1 VGNLTVRESRLQ
13 LINYV
18 MIALILVA
26 LPLHFATH
34 AFLGVA
40 SQKESLTY
48 DSVIER
54 YRSVATM
61 TVLAML
67 LTGAS
72 YHGLY
77 GLRKILLEVSS
88 GPRWNRAVTTGIAVA
103 GIIILGWGLRTIVLV
118 VAGA

>member
-1 VGNLTVRESRLQ
+1 MGGLNLGESTLQ
-13 LINYV
+13 LVNYL

-34 AFLGVA
+34 AFLGVT
-40 SQKESLTY
+40 SQEESLTY
-48 DSVIER
+48 DSVIGR
-54 YRSVATM
+54 YRASAT
-61 TVLAML
+61 VILLAAL

-88 GPRWNRAVTTGIAVA
+88 GHRWDRVVTMGIVAA
-103 GIIILGWGLRTIVLV
+103 GILMLGWGLSTII
-118 VAGA
+118 VAVTGT

>member
-1 VGNLTVRESRLQ
+1 MRESTLR

-18 MIALILVA
+18 MIALILAA

-48 DSVIER
+48 DSVVGR
-54 YRSVATM
+54 YRAGATTTMLVA
-61 TVLAML
+61 L
-67 LTGAS
+67 LVGAS

-77 GLRKILLEVSS
+77 GLRRILLELSS
-88 GPRWNRAVTTGIAVA
+88 GPRWNRVITMGIVTA
-103 GIIILGWGLRTIVLV
+103 GTVMLGWGLRTIVMAV
-118 VAGA
+118 T